1 MRYKIFVFVPLLV
14 LAYALPQ
21 GNKVDKTPSLHFVF
35 DIDSIYLN
43 VGESANIN
51 IKLLNE
57 NGELSKTVFSIYGAP
72 RGALKTHPRI
82 SDSTGFANVTITPYK
97 PGIHKLYVR
106 TGYIEDQ
113 VVSQINVEVP
123 FPPIS
128 HIVFNNPET
137 TFYSK
142 TINPFSY
149 TIFDKAGL
157 IRNNENVNLT
167 SSKSGI
173 ADFDLFGNLEA
184 KKPGKTII
192 KAKVGAI
199 VEEVG
204 IRVMKNPVK
213 SITISNEK
221 SEIRTGDV
229 LHLNAK
235 AWNKS
240 GKIIKNAPIHYSYS
254 GKADFGEYGL
264 PAIGQAGLHA
274 SGLITNDGRFVA
286 ETVGL
291 YTVSASFGGV
301 FTSKVIKVVARNVQK
316 EFELV
321 GHGLVSDV
329 FTADLWVWEG
339 IGKHKGKDFAAT
351 GTWGANGEAYFWDVT
366 DPKNMVII
374 DTVTVNARTVNDVKV
389 SEDGKIAVITREGA
403 SNRKNG
409 FLILDVADPYN
420 VEILSEY
427 NDGMTG
433 GVHNVF
439 IADNHVYAVNNGRKY
454 DIINIEDPRNPFRV
468 AVYELNTPGHSIHDV
483 WIEDGI
489 AYSSNWKDG
498 LHIVDVGGIKF
509 DEKDRNN
516 KKYNPL
522 LMKAGQGSPA
532 NPIKLANMSDPN
544 GHNHTAFPF
553 KSQSTDKFYIIAGD
567 EWFPFGWNASEG
579 KLSDPRGGYHFMDF
593 SDPDNPKEEAIFQL
607 PEAGSHNLWIQG
619 DTLIGAMFQ
628 GGLRLVDI
636 SGELLGDLYK
646 QGREIATFSSSHKK
660 GVLPNAPFLWGAQP
674 YKGMIFFSDLNSGLY
689 CVRLIEK
696 GFGDHK
702 YDDLGNRVN
711 PD

>member
-1 MRYKIFVFVPLLV
+1 MKYKIFVLVPLLL
-14 LAYALPQ
+14 LAYVFPQ
-21 GNKVDKTPSLHFVF
+21 ENKVDKDQSLHFLF
-35 DIDSIYLN
+35 DIDSINLN
-43 VGESANIN
+43 IGESADIN

-57 NGELSKTVFSIYGAP
+57 KGEPSNTVFSIYGTP

-82 SDSTGFANVTITPYK
+82 SDSTGFARVSVTPYK
-97 PGIHKLYVR
+97 SGTHKLNVR

-123 FPPIS
+123 SPQIS
-128 HIVFNNPET
+128 NIVFNNNET
-137 TFYSK
+137 TYYSK
-142 TINPFSY
+142 TINSFSY

-157 IRNNENVNLT
+157 IRNNENVKLT
-167 SSKSGI
+167 SSKSAV
-173 ADFDLFGNLEA
+173 ADFDFFGNLEA
-184 KKPGKTII
+184 RKPGKTII
-192 KAKVGAI
+192 KAKLGAV
-199 VEEVG
+199 VEEVE
-204 IRVMKNPVK
+204 IKVIKNPVK
-213 SITISNEK
+213 SITISADEN
-221 SEIRTGDV
+221 EIRTGDV
-229 LHLNAK
+229 LYLNAK

-240 GKIIKNAPIHYSYS
+240 GKIIEDAPIQYSYS
-254 GKADFGEYGL
+254 GKADFGEYAL
-264 PAIGQAGLHA
+264 PAVGQAGLHA
-274 SGLITNDGRFVA
+274 SGLVTDDGRFVA

-291 YTVSASFGGV
+291 YTISASFGGV
-301 FTSKVIKVVARNVQK
+301 FTSKVIKVVARDIQK
-316 EFELV
+316 EIELV
-321 GHGLVSDV
+321 GHGLVNDV
-329 FTADLWVWEG
+329 FTSDLWVWEG

-351 GTWGANGEAYFWDVT
+351 GTFGANGEAYFWDVT

-374 DTVTVNARTVNDVKV
+374 DTITVDARTVNDIKV

-403 SNRKNG
+403 SDRKNG
-409 FLILDVADPYN
+409 FLILDVTDPYN
-420 VEILSEY
+420 VEIDAEY

-468 AVYELNTPGHSIHDV
+468 AVYELDTPGHSIHDV

-498 LHIVDVGGIKF
+498 LQIVDVGGIKF
-509 DEKDRNN
+509 DEKTRSE

-522 LMKAGQGSPA
+522 LMKAGKGSPS
-532 NPIKLANMSDPN
+532 NPIKLANMPDPN

-553 KSQSTDKFYIIAGD
+553 NSQSSDKFYIIAGD
-567 EWFPFGWNASEG
+567 EWFPFGWNASQG

-593 SDPDNPKEEAIFQL
+593 TDPDNPKEEAIFQL
-607 PEAGSHNLWIQG
+607 PEAGAHNLWIQG
-619 DTLIGAMFQ
+619 DTLIGAMFH
-628 GGLRLVDI
+628 GGLRVVDI

-646 QGREIATFSSSHKK
+646 QGREIATFSSPHKK

-674 YKGMIFFSDLNSGLY
+674 HKGMIFFSDLNSGLY

-696 GFGDHK
+696 GFGDHN